1 MADDDKPIPLR
12 PPLKVIEGGQDQPLD
27 PERLVEQLRTAGA
40 MLTAQFELL
49 RARAERAEQHAE
61 LAQLGERIARQEL
74 DRLRAQLDGRQWSL
88 WRRLRWA
95 LGLGR

>member
-1 MADDDKPIPLR
+1 MRKAGQGFPARLLVVCVPR
-12 PPLKVIEGGQDQPLD
+12 RAYSGGS
-27 PERLVEQLRTAGA
+27 AGA

-61 LAQLGERIARQEL
+61 LAVIAERIARREL
-74 DRLRAQLDGRQWSL
+74 DQLRAELDIRQWSL

-95 LGLGR
+95 LRGR

>member
-1 MADDDKPIPLR
+1 MTDDDKPIPLR
-12 PPLKVIEGGQDQPLD
+12 PPLKVIDGGQGQPID
-27 PERLVEQLRTAGA
+27 PAQLVEQLRSAGA

-61 LAQLGERIARQEL
+61 LAVIAERLARREL
-74 DRLRAQLDGRQWSL
+74 DQLRAELDIRQWSL

-95 LGLGR
+95 LRGR